1 MKTLHCTLEDLLAI
15 RDGEGSGAARQHLE
29 GCDRCRAEL
38 DRLHQRV
45 AALKALPAL
54 RPPRDRWPVVRD
66 MLRTARRHRRRVMAG
81 WGSLAAAAALAAIVG
96 VRAVQANRQQ
106 LAAVAVPARL
116 DSLMAQSQQ
125 LEAAL
130 RAYDPA
136 GRVLSGRAASTVAQ
150 LEDGI
155 ALVDAQLNQAQTEG
169 VREADLV
176 PLWQQR
182 VQLMG
187 QLMNVHVTRA
197 AYLGL

>member
-1 MKTLHCTLEDLLAI
+1 MMAQHCSMEDLLAI
-15 RDGEGSGAARQHLE
+15 RNGEGSSAARGHLD
-29 GCDRCRAEL
+29 GCDACRAEL

-54 RPPRDRWPVVRD
+54 RPPRDRWPVVRATVD
-66 MLRTARRHRRRVMAG
+66 AVRRRRRRVMAG

-96 VRAVQANRQQ
+96 VRAVQAHRER
-106 LAAVAVPARL
+106 LAAAPTRL
-116 DSLMAQSQQ
+116 DSLVAQSQQ
-125 LEAAL
+125 MEAAL

-136 GRVLSGRAASTVAQ
+136 GRVLNGRAASTVVQ

-155 ALVDAQLNQAQTEG
+155 ALVDAQLGEAQREG
-169 VREADLV
+169 AHRADLV

-187 QLMNVHVTRA
+187 QLVNVHVTRA

>member
-1 MKTLHCTLEDLLAI
+1 MRTQHCTVEDLLAL
-15 RDGEGSGAARQHLE
+15 RDGEGSSAARRHVE
-29 GCDRCRAEL
+29 GCDRCRAAL

-45 AALKALPAL
+45 AALRALPAL

-66 MLRTARRHRRRVMAG
+66 LVVAARRRRRRMLAG
-81 WGSLAAAAALAAIVG
+81 WGSLAAAAAVVAIVG
-96 VRAVQANRQQ
+96 VRAVQEPREP
-106 LAAVAVPARL
+106 LAASPTRL
-116 DSLMAQSQQ
+116 DSLVAQSQR

-136 GRVLSGRAASTVAQ
+136 GRVLSGRAATTVVQ

-155 ALVDAQLNQAQTEG
+155 ALVDAQLNEAQREG
-169 VREADLV
+169 ARQADLV

>member
-1 MKTLHCTLEDLLAI
+1 MKTLLCSLEDLLAI
-15 RDGEGSGAARQHLE
+15 RDGEGSGAARLHLE
-29 GCDRCRAEL
+29 ACDRCRAEL

-66 MLRTARRHRRRVMAG
+66 RLMTARRHRRRVLAG
-81 WGSLAAAAALAAIVG
+81 WGSLAAAAALAAMVG
-96 VRAVQANRQQ
+96 VRAVQAHREQ
-106 LAAVAVPARL
+106 LAAAPSKL
-116 DSLMAQSQQ
+116 DSLVAQSQQ

-136 GRVLSGRAASTVAQ
+136 GRVLSGRAASAAAQ
-150 LEDGI
+150 IEDGI
-155 ALVDAQLNQAQTEG
+155 ALVDAQLNEAQSERM
-169 VREADLV
+169 READLV

-187 QLMNVHVTRA
+187 QLVNVHVTRA